1 MGSEK
6 MKNSLII
13 VLIMIVLIGSVNG
26 DHCSILKLNC
36 EKYCHYTCGYDSGD
50 TVVCK
55 IIKSICDY
63 IGCCHHEDD

>member
-1 MGSEK
+1 
-6 MKNSLII
+6 
-13 VLIMIVLIGSVNG
+13 MIVLIGSVNG

-36 EKYCHYTCGYDSGD
+36 EKYCHETCGYESGD

-63 IGCCHHEDD
+63 IGCCQHEDD